1 MENHTGTSATCADDP
16 TADCGPTPADLEAFR
31 MAVGCIVGK
40 WKLDIMWVLLGGPL
54 RFGRLRRSLPGI
66 TQHMLT
72 AQLRAL
78 EDDGL
83 VTRTIYAEVPAR
95 VEYALT
101 DTAHELRPVFT
112 TLVEWSRRKKAPF
125 VSE

>member
-1 MENHTGTSATCADDP
+1 MENHTGENATCAGHSI
-16 TADCGPTPADLEAFR
+16 ANCGPTPADLEAFR
-31 MAVGCIVGK
+31 LAVGSIVGK

-54 RFGRLRRSLPGI
+54 RFGQLRRSLAGI

-78 EDDGL
+78 EEDGL
-83 VTRTIYAEVPAR
+83 VTRTVYADVPAR

-101 DTAHELRPVFT
+101 ETARELRPVFT
-112 TLVEWSRRKKAPF
+112 ALIEWSRRRSAAL